1 MSKVEHPGLVWYY
14 LKKRIESEMIVLAVE
29 SSCDDTGA
37 ALIEDGRRILSNC
50 LSSQDEVHKRYG
62 GVVPEL
68 ASRRHLEN
76 ILPVIKGGLD
86 QAHRSLDQ
94 VDAVAVTRGPGLV
107 GSLLV
112 GIMAAKAIAHAKG
125 LPLVGVNHLM
135 GHLLAIF
142 LEQEV
147 SFPFI
152 GIVASGGHT
161 SLYLTEGFTTFRAL
175 GKTKDDAAGE
185 AFDKVAKYLGLGY
198 PGGIAIE
205 QLARRGN
212 PAAIPFPRAYLA
224 KDSLDFSFSGIKTAV
239 VNHCRAH
246 PPIDDGIADIA
257 ASFQEAVV
265 DVLVA
270 KVVLAARQCKVARVV
285 VAGGVAS
292 NNRLRE
298 RLKKEGKENGIDA
311 YFPSPYLCRDNAAM
325 IGVAGY
331 HLLKEGKKDALDISA
346 LSRWPLGQ
354 EMKKD

>member
-1 MSKVEHPGLVWYY
+1 
-14 LKKRIESEMIVLAVE
+14 MIILAIE
-29 SSCDDTGA
+29 SSCDDTGC
-37 ALIEDGRRILSNC
+37 ALIEDGQRILSNC
-50 LSSQDEVHKRYG
+50 LSSQDEIHRRYG

-76 ILPVIKGGLD
+76 ILPVITGGLE
-86 QAHRSLDQ
+86 QGHHSLDQ
-94 VDAVAVTRGPGLV
+94 VDAIAVTRGPGLV

-125 LPLVGVNHLM
+125 LPFVGVNHLM
-135 GHLLAIF
+135 GHLLAVF
-142 LEQEV
+142 LEREV
-147 SFPFI
+147 AFPFI
-152 GIVASGGHT
+152 GMVASGGHT
-161 SLYLTEGFTTFRAL
+161 SLYLAQGFTAFRAL

-198 PGGIAIE
+198 PGGMAIE
-205 QLARRGN
+205 QLARSGD
-212 PAAIPFPRAYLA
+212 PGAIAFPRAYLA

-246 PPIDDGIADIA
+246 PPADNGMADIA

-270 KVVLAARQCKVARVV
+270 KIVAAAERYKVDKAV
-285 VAGGVAS
+285 VAGGVAC
-292 NNRLRE
+292 NGRLRE
-298 RLKKEGKENGIDA
+298 QLAKAGEQHGIQA

-331 HLLKEGKKDALDISA
+331 HLLKEGKRDALDISA
-346 LSRWPLGQ
+346 LSRWPLGMDKVDQ
-354 EMKKD
+354 DEKD

>member
-1 MSKVEHPGLVWYY
+1 
-14 LKKRIESEMIVLAVE
+14 MIVLAIE

-37 ALIEDGRRILSNC
+37 ALIEDGTNILSNC

-68 ASRRHLEN
+68 ASRRHLES
-76 ILPVIKGGLD
+76 IVPVIRGALD
-86 QAHRSLDQ
+86 EAHTSLD
-94 VDAVAVTRGPGLV
+94 DINGVAVTRGPGLV

-112 GIMAAKAIAHAKG
+112 GIMAAKAIAHAKT

-135 GHLLAIF
+135 GHLLAVF
-142 LEQEV
+142 AEQEV

-152 GIVASGGHT
+152 GMVVSGGHT
-161 SLYLTEGFTTFRAL
+161 SLYLVEGFTAFRPL
-175 GKTKDDAAGE
+175 GRTRDDAAGE

-198 PGGIAIE
+198 PGGMVIE
-205 QLARRGN
+205 HLARSGD
-212 PAAIPFPRAYLA
+212 PAAISFPRAYIA

-239 VNHCRAH
+239 VNYVRTH
-246 PPIDDGIADIA
+246 PPSDDGMADIA

-265 DVLVA
+265 DVLVDKIIWA
-270 KVVLAARQCKVARVV
+270 AQRNKVDRVV

-298 RLKKEGKENGIDA
+298 QLQQEGEGLGIKA
-311 YFPSPYLCRDNAAM
+311 YFPSPPLCRDNAAM

-331 HLLKEGKKDALDISA
+331 HLLKEGGMDGMAMSA
-346 LSRWPLGQ
+346 LSRWPLG
-354 EMKKD
+354 KDEKGLDP

>member
-1 MSKVEHPGLVWYY
+1 
-14 LKKRIESEMIVLAVE
+14 MIILAIE

-68 ASRRHLEN
+68 ASRRHLES
-76 ILPVIKGGLD
+76 IVPVIRGALN
-86 QAHRSLDQ
+86 QAHIPLNELDG
-94 VDAVAVTRGPGLV
+94 VAVTRGPGLV

-112 GIMAAKAIAHAKG
+112 GIMAAKAIAHAKD

-147 SFPFI
+147 AFPFI
-152 GIVASGGHT
+152 GMVASGGHT
-161 SLYLTEGFTTFRAL
+161 SLYLAEGFAAFRLL
-175 GKTKDDAAGE
+175 GRTRDDAAGE

-198 PGGIAIE
+198 PGGVAIE
-205 QLARRGN
+205 QLARRGD
-212 PAAIPFPRAYLA
+212 PGAISFPRAYIA

-239 VNHCRAH
+239 VNHVRSH
-246 PPIDDGIADIA
+246 PPSDDGIADIA

-265 DVLVA
+265 DVLVDKIIWA
-270 KVVLAARQCKVARVV
+270 AQRHKVDRAV

-298 RLKKEGKENGIDA
+298 RLTTAGQRLGIQA
-311 YFPSPYLCRDNAAM
+311 YFPSPFLCRDNAAM

-331 HLLKEGKKDALDISA
+331 HLLKEGRRDGLDMSA
-346 LSRWPLGQ
+346 LSRWPLG
-354 EMKKD
+354 KD

>member
-1 MSKVEHPGLVWYY
+1 
-14 LKKRIESEMIVLAVE
+14 MIILAIE

-37 ALIEDGRRILSNC
+37 ALIEEGNRILSNC
-50 LSSQDEVHKRYG
+50 LSSQDEIHKRYG

-68 ASRRHLEN
+68 ASRRHLES
-76 ILPVIKGGLD
+76 IVPVLSGALD
-86 QAHRSLDQ
+86 QAHILLDQ
-94 VDAVAVTRGPGLV
+94 VNGVAVTRGPGLV

-112 GIMAAKAIAHAKG
+112 GVMLAKAIAHAKN

-152 GIVASGGHT
+152 GMVASGGHT
-161 SLYLTEGFTTFRAL
+161 ALYLAKGITSFRLL
-175 GKTKDDAAGE
+175 GRTRDDAAGE

-198 PGGIAIE
+198 PGGMVIE
-205 QLARRGN
+205 QLARRGDS
-212 PAAIPFPRAYLA
+212 AAISFPRAYIA

-239 VNHCRAH
+239 VNYCHSH
-246 PPIDDGIADIA
+246 PPSADGIADIA

-265 DVLVA
+265 DVLA
-270 KVVLAARQCKVARVV
+270 DKIIQAAQQHKVSRAV

-292 NNRLRE
+292 NSRLRE
-298 RLKKEGKENGIDA
+298 RLTKAGEGRGIQA

-331 HLLKEGKKDALDISA
+331 HLLKEGRSDGLDMNV
-346 LSRWPLGQ
+346 LSRWPLGK
-354 EMKKD
+354 E

>member
-1 MSKVEHPGLVWYY
+1 
-14 LKKRIESEMIVLAVE
+14 MIVLAIE

-37 ALIEDGRRILSNC
+37 ALIEDGTRILSNC
-50 LSSQDEVHKRYG
+50 LSSQDEVHRRYG

-68 ASRRHLEN
+68 ASRRHLES
-76 ILPVIKGGLD
+76 IVPVLRGALD
-86 QAHRSLDQ
+86 QAHISLDQ
-94 VDAVAVTRGPGLV
+94 VEGVAVTRGPGLV

-112 GIMAAKAIAHAKG
+112 GVMAAKAIAQAKN

-152 GIVASGGHT
+152 GMVASGGHT
-161 SLYLTEGFTTFRAL
+161 ALYLAEGVISFRLL
-175 GKTKDDAAGE
+175 GSTRDDAAGE

-198 PGGIAIE
+198 PGGMVIE
-205 QLARRGN
+205 QLARRGD
-212 PAAIPFPRAYLA
+212 PGSIPFPRAYLA

-239 VNHCRAH
+239 VNHCRSH
-246 PPIDDGIADIA
+246 PPSDDGVADIA

-265 DVLVA
+265 DVLVGKIIQA
-270 KVVLAARQCKVARVV
+270 AQHYKVTRAV

-292 NNRLRE
+292 NSRLRE
-298 RLKKEGKENGIDA
+298 LATKAGEGLGIQA
-311 YFPSPYLCRDNAAM
+311 YFPSPTLCRDNAAM

-331 HLLKEGKKDALDISA
+331 HLLKEGRRDGLDMSA
-346 LSRWPLGQ
+346 LSRWPLG
-354 EMKKD
+354 KD

>member
-1 MSKVEHPGLVWYY
+1 
-14 LKKRIESEMIVLAVE
+14 MIILAIE

-37 ALIEDGRRILSNC
+37 ALIEDGTSILSST

-76 ILPVIKGGLD
+76 IVPVIRGAID
-86 QAHRSLDQ
+86 EAHTSLAD
-94 VDAVAVTRGPGLV
+94 VDGVAVTRGPGLV

-112 GIMAAKAIAHAKG
+112 GIMAAKAIAHAKA

-142 LEQEV
+142 AEQAV
-147 SFPFI
+147 AFPFV
-152 GIVASGGHT
+152 GMVASGGHT
-161 SLYLTEGFTTFRAL
+161 SLYLAEGFTGFRPL
-175 GKTKDDAAGE
+175 GRTRDDAAGE

-198 PGGIAIE
+198 PGGMVIE
-205 QLARRGN
+205 QLARSGD
-212 PAAIPFPRAYLA
+212 PEAISFPRAYIA

-239 VNHCRAH
+239 VNYVRAH
-246 PPIDDGIADIA
+246 PPSDGGMADIA

-265 DVLVA
+265 DVLVDKIIWA
-270 KVVLAARQCKVARVV
+270 AQRSKVDRVV

-292 NNRLRE
+292 NNRLRD
-298 RLKKEGKENGIDA
+298 RLQQEGEGLGIQA
-311 YFPSPYLCRDNAAM
+311 YFPSPPLCRDNAAM

-331 HLLKEGKKDALDISA
+331 HLLKEGGGDGMAMGA
-346 LSRWPLGQ
+346 LSRWSLG
-354 EMKKD
+354 KD

>member
-1 MSKVEHPGLVWYY
+1 
-14 LKKRIESEMIVLAVE
+14 MIILAIE

-37 ALIEDGRRILSNC
+37 ALIEDGKHILSNC
-50 LSSQDEVHKRYG
+50 LSSQDEVHQRYG

-76 ILPVIKGGLD
+76 IVPVIRGALYE
-86 QAHRSLDQ
+86 AHKSLD
-94 VDAVAVTRGPGLV
+94 DMHGVAVTRGPGLV

-112 GIMAAKAIAHAKG
+112 GIMAAKAIAHAKV

-142 LEQEV
+142 TEQEV

-152 GIVASGGHT
+152 GMVASGGHT
-161 SLYLTEGFTTFRAL
+161 SLYLVEGCTAFRPL
-175 GKTKDDAAGE
+175 GRTRDDAAGE

-198 PGGIAIE
+198 PGGIIIE
-205 QLARRGN
+205 QLARRGD
-212 PAAIPFPRAYLA
+212 PSAIPFPRAYIA

-239 VNHCRAH
+239 VNYVRAH
-246 PPIDDGIADIA
+246 PPSDDGMADIA

-265 DVLVA
+265 DVLVNKIIWA
-270 KVVLAARQCKVARVV
+270 AQRTKVERVV

-298 RLKKEGKENGIDA
+298 RLRHAGKQVGIQP
-311 YFPSPYLCRDNAAM
+311 YFPSPYLCKDNAAM

-331 HLLKEGKKDALDISA
+331 YLLREGERDDLAMNA
-346 LSRWPLGQ
+346 LSRWPLEKGLHP
-354 EMKKD
+354 

>member
-1 MSKVEHPGLVWYY
+1 
-14 LKKRIESEMIVLAVE
+14 MIILAIE

-37 ALIEDGRRILSNC
+37 ALMEDGRTILSNC
-50 LSSQDEVHKRYG
+50 LSSQDEIHRQYG

-76 ILPVIKGGLD
+76 IIPVIRGALD
-86 QAHRSLDQ
+86 EAHLTLDQ
-94 VDAVAVTRGPGLV
+94 VQAIAVTRGPGLV

-125 LPLVGVNHLM
+125 IPFVGVNHLM

-142 LEQEV
+142 IEHAV
-147 SFPFI
+147 PFPFI
-152 GIVASGGHT
+152 GIVVSGGHT
-161 SLYLTEGFTTFRAL
+161 SLYLAEGFSVFRAL
-175 GKTKDDAAGE
+175 GKTRDDAAGE

-205 QLARRGN
+205 ELAKSGN
-212 PAAIPFPRAYLA
+212 PSAIPFPRAYLA

-239 VNHCRAH
+239 VNYCRAH
-246 PPIDDGIADIA
+246 PPGDDGMADIA

-265 DVLVA
+265 DVLVDKIISA
-270 KVVLAARQCKVARVV
+270 CQQHKVTRAV
-285 VAGGVAS
+285 VAGGVAC
-292 NNRLRE
+292 NGRLRKQ
-298 RLKKEGKENGIDA
+298 LTQAGGAHGIEA

-331 HLLKEGKKDALDISA
+331 HLLQEGKQDALDISA
-346 LSRWPLGQ
+346 LSRWPLSMDKVGEDKQ
-354 EMKKD
+354 GIAP

>member
-1 MSKVEHPGLVWYY
+1 
-14 LKKRIESEMIVLAVE
+14 MIILAIE

-37 ALIEDGRRILSNC
+37 ALVEDGHTILSNC
-50 LSSQDEVHKRYG
+50 LSSQDEIHRQYG

-76 ILPVIKGGLD
+76 IIPVIRGALDEAHLTLD
-86 QAHRSLDQ
+86 QAQ
-94 VDAVAVTRGPGLV
+94 AIAVTRGPGLV

-112 GIMAAKAIAHAKG
+112 GIMAAKAMAHAKG
-125 LPLVGVNHLM
+125 IPFVGVNHLM

-142 LEQEV
+142 IEHAVQ
-147 SFPFI
+147 FPFI
-152 GIVASGGHT
+152 GIVVSGGHT
-161 SLYLTEGFTTFRAL
+161 SLYLAEGFALFRPL
-175 GKTKDDAAGE
+175 GRTRDDAAGE

-205 QLARRGN
+205 ELAKSGN
-212 PAAIPFPRAYLA
+212 HSAISFPRAYLA

-246 PPIDDGIADIA
+246 PPSDDGIADIA

-265 DVLVA
+265 DVLVDKIISA
-270 KVVLAARQCKVARVV
+270 CRQHKVTRAV
-285 VAGGVAS
+285 VAGGVAC
-292 NNRLRE
+292 NGRLRE
-298 RLKKEGKENGIDA
+298 QLIKAGGASGIEA

-331 HLLKEGKKDALDISA
+331 HLLQEGTQDALDISA
-346 LSRWPLGQ
+346 LSRWPLGMDKVNGNKQ
-354 EMKKD
+354 G

>member
-1 MSKVEHPGLVWYY
+1 LDAAWPHFYRRAIR
-14 LKKRIESEMIVLAVE
+14 RIELYMILLAIE

-37 ALIEDGRRILSNC
+37 ALIEDGTRILSNC

-68 ASRRHLEN
+68 ASRRHLES
-76 ILPVIKGGLD
+76 IVPVIKGGLD
-86 QAHRSLDQ
+86 QAQRSLDE

-142 LEQEV
+142 LEHEV
-147 SFPFI
+147 PFPFI
-152 GIVASGGHT
+152 GMVASGGHT
-161 SLYLTEGFTTFRAL
+161 SLYLAEGFTTFRAL

-205 QLARRGN
+205 QLARRGD
-212 PAAIPFPRAYLA
+212 PAAIPFPRAFIA

-239 VNHCRAH
+239 VIHSRAH
-246 PPIDDGIADIA
+246 PPSDDGMADIA

-270 KVVLAARQCKVARVV
+270 KIIRAAQRYKVGRAV

-292 NNRLRE
+292 NSRLRE
-298 RLKKEGKENGIDA
+298 RLKKEGEKHGIQA

-325 IGVAGY
+325 IGAAGY
-331 HLLKEGKKDALDISA
+331 HLLREGKKDGLDMSA

-354 EMKKD
+354 DEKGLIA